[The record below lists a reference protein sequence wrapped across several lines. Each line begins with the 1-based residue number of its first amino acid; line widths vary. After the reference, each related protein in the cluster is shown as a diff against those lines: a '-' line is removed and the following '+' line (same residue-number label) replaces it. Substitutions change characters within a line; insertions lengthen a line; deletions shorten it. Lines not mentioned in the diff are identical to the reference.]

1 MAERVLL
8 WELTAS
14 FAGDQPKW
22 FEGQVKILAEKT
34 DGYEYRVKIIYYV
47 LCIIFLKN
55 SFSTYEYILFPI
67 D

>member
-1 MAERVLL
+1 MLL

-22 FEGQVKILAEKT
+22 FEGQVKILAEEN
-34 DGYEYRVKIIYYV
+34 DGYEYRVKILYYYH
-47 LCIIFLKN
+47 FQ
-55 SFSTYEYILFPI
+55 YISIPFPI

>member
-22 FEGQVKILAEKT
+22 FEGQVKILAEET
-34 DGYEYRVKIIYYV
+34 DGYEYRVKIRNYY
-47 LCIIFLKN
+47 FKE
-55 SFSTYEYILFPI
+55 FFF
-67 D
+67 

>member
-8 WELTAS
+8 WELSAS

-22 FEGQVKILAEKT
+22 FEGQVKILAEET
-34 DGYEYRVKIIYYV
+34 DGYEYRVKILYYYY
-47 LCIIFLKN
+47 FQ
-55 SFSTYEYILFPI
+55 YISIPFPI

>member
-22 FEGQVKILAEKT
+22 FEGQVKILAEET
-34 DGYEYRVKIIYYV
+34 DGYEYRVKILYCYH
-47 LCIIFLKN
+47 FKE
-55 SFSTYEYILFPI
+55 FFHYISIPFPI

>member
-22 FEGQVKILAEKT
+22 FEGQVKILAEET

-47 LCIIFLKN
+47 LFVP
-55 SFSTYEYILFPI
+55 FSCYDQPKVHHVEIP
-67 D
+67 